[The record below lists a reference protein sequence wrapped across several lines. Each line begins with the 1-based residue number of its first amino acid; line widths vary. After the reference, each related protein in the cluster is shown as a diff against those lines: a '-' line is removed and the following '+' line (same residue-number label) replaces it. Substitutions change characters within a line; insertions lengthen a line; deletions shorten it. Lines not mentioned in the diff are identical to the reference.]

1 MKNLHK
7 LLLTILSVSLMM
19 QYSSGAIADTK
30 LMDAEKPNSSSN
42 FLPDYS
48 LLKPVTG
55 PEGTKAYRYTR
66 FDFDPLAYSA
76 VMLDPVAINQQ
87 TKDDKL
93 TPDVITSTQ
102 QALNASIQDRI
113 GASKMK
119 IAHEPGAG
127 VLRVSVSI
135 SGAEVETEGFKPRN
149 ILPISAVIKLAS
161 KAAGKDSKK
170 AVLLVESKIVD
181 SVTGQLMRA
190 GMITIA
196 SDSFRDEGATAV
208 EFKKLA
214 EKIVDIAMKNS
225 NL

>member
-7 LLLTILSVSLMM
+7 LVLTILSISLIL
-19 QYSSGAIADTK
+19 QFSSGAFAETK
-30 LMDAEKPNSSSN
+30 LMDSEKPNSN
-42 FLPDYS
+42 FFSDYS
-48 LLKPVTG
+48 LLKPVVA
-55 PEGTKAYRYTR
+55 PEGIKAYRYMR
-66 FDFDPLAYSA
+66 FDFDPLNYSA
-76 VMLDPVAINQQ
+76 VMIDPVAINQQ
-87 TKDDKL
+87 MKDEKL
-93 TPDVITSTQ
+93 SPDIISSTQ
-102 QALNASIQDRI
+102 RALNASIQDRI

-135 SGAEVETEGFKPRN
+135 SGAEIETEGFKPRN
-149 ILPISAVIKLAS
+149 ILPISAVLKLAS

-181 SVTGQLMRA
+181 SQTGELMKA

-208 EFKKLA
+208 EFKNLA

-225 NL
+225 NM

>member
-7 LLLTILSVSLMM
+7 FLLPTLSIFLML
-19 QYSSGAIADTK
+19 QYSLLASAETK
-30 LMDAEKPNSSSN
+30 LIDAEKPNST
-42 FLPDYS
+42 FIPDYS
-48 LLKPVTG
+48 ILKPVKG

-76 VMLDPVAINQQ
+76 VIIDPVVINQEM
-87 TKDDKL
+87 KDEKI
-93 TPDVITSTQ
+93 TPDVVVATQ

-113 GASKMK
+113 GSGKMK
-119 IAHEPGAG
+119 IVHEPGAG

-135 SGAEVETEGFKPRN
+135 SGAEVEAEGFKPRN

-181 SVTGQLMRA
+181 TKTGELMRA

-196 SDSFRDEGATAV
+196 GESFRDEAATAGQ
-208 EFKKLA
+208 FKSLA
-214 EKIVDIAMKNS
+214 EKIVDIAIKNS

>member
-7 LLLTILSVSLMM
+7 LVLTILSISLIL
-19 QYSSGAIADTK
+19 QYSSGASAETK
-30 LMDAEKPNSSSN
+30 LMDLEKPNSN
-42 FLPDYS
+42 FLTDYN
-48 LLKPVTG
+48 LLKPVG
-55 PEGTKAYRYTR
+55 APEGTKAYRYTR
-66 FDFDPLAYSA
+66 FDFDPLGYSA
-76 VMLDPVAINQQ
+76 VMIDPVAINQQ
-87 TKDDKL
+87 MKDDKL
-93 TPDVITSTQ
+93 TPDIISSTQ

-119 IAHEPGAG
+119 IVHEPGSG

-135 SGAEVETEGFKPRN
+135 SGAEIETEGFKPRN

-181 SVTGQLMRA
+181 SQTGELMRA

-196 SDSFRDEGATAV
+196 SDSFRDAGATAV
-208 EFKKLA
+208 EFKNLA

-225 NL
+225 NM

>member
-7 LLLTILSVSLMM
+7 LVLTILSISLVL
-19 QYSSGAIADTK
+19 QFSSGAFAETK
-30 LMDAEKPNSSSN
+30 LMDSEKPNSN
-42 FLPDYS
+42 FFSDYS
-48 LLKPVTG
+48 LLKPVVA
-55 PEGTKAYRYTR
+55 PEGIKAYRYMR
-66 FDFDPLAYSA
+66 FDFDPLNYSA
-76 VMLDPVAINQQ
+76 VMIDPVAINQQ
-87 TKDDKL
+87 MKDEKL
-93 TPDVITSTQ
+93 SPDIISSTQ
-102 QALNASIQDRI
+102 RALNASIQDRI

-135 SGAEVETEGFKPRN
+135 SGAEIETEGFKPRN
-149 ILPISAVIKLAS
+149 ILPISAVLKLAS

-181 SVTGQLMRA
+181 SQTGELMKA

-208 EFKKLA
+208 EFKNLA

-225 NL
+225 NM

>member
-1 MKNLHK
+1 MKNLLK
-7 LLLTILSVSLMM
+7 LALTILSVSLML

-30 LMDAEKPNSSSN
+30 LMDAEKPNSN

-76 VMLDPVAINQQ
+76 VMIDPVAINQQ
-87 TKDDKL
+87 MKDEKL
-93 TPDVITSTQ
+93 TPDIITSTQ

-119 IAHEPGAG
+119 IAHQPGAG

-181 SVTGQLMRA
+181 SLTGELMRA

-208 EFKKLA
+208 EFKNLA

>member
-7 LLLTILSVSLMM
+7 LVLTILSISLIL
-19 QYSSGAIADTK
+19 QFSSGAFAETK
-30 LMDAEKPNSSSN
+30 LMDSEKPNSN
-42 FLPDYS
+42 FFSDYS
-48 LLKPVTG
+48 LLKPVVA
-55 PEGTKAYRYTR
+55 PEGIKAYRYMR
-66 FDFDPLAYSA
+66 FDFDPLNYSA
-76 VMLDPVAINQQ
+76 VMIDPVAINQQ
-87 TKDDKL
+87 MKDEKL
-93 TPDVITSTQ
+93 SPDIISSTQ
-102 QALNASIQDRI
+102 RALNASIQDRI

-135 SGAEVETEGFKPRN
+135 SGAEIETEGFKPRN
-149 ILPISAVIKLAS
+149 ILPISAVLKLAS

-181 SVTGQLMRA
+181 SQTGELMKA

-196 SDSFRDEGATAV
+196 SDSFRDEGAIAV
-208 EFKKLA
+208 EFKNLA

-225 NL
+225 NM